1 MQQTGFIKVF
11 RSITNKG
18 WYKDSECVALWLHL
32 LLKANHKEAEFM
44 LGYSI
49 IKLLPGQL
57 VTGRKA
63 LSYETGISESKIERI
78 LKLFEIEQQIE
89 QQTNSRNRIITILS
103 WDAYQK
109 SEQQMD
115 SPRTAS
121 EQPVDTNNKN
131 NNNKNDN
138 NVRNKGEKFKIK
150 EIVFPFDSENFM
162 QAWNLWKQYKKEQFR
177 FTYQSI
183 GEQAALKDLA
193 KLANGDE
200 TKAVELIHHAISK
213 SWKGIYPKTE
223 DKKNGHTKK
232 ERPIYTA
239 ALEVLYNAS
248 GNKPE

>member
-1 MQQTGFIKVF
+1 VKA
-11 RSITNKG
+11 SITNFIRPVFQSSPSPAEKAG
-18 WYKDSECVALWLHL
+18 YFLICNKLALLKFSVQSWIRVGIKTANVSLYGYTL

-131 NNNKNDN
+131 N
-138 NVRNKGEKFKIK
+138 E
-150 EIVFPFDSENFM
+150 
-162 QAWNLWKQYKKEQFR
+162 
-177 FTYQSI
+177 
-183 GEQAALKDLA
+183 
-193 KLANGDE
+193 
-200 TKAVELIHHAISK
+200 
-213 SWKGIYPKTE
+213 
-223 DKKNGHTKK
+223 
-232 ERPIYTA
+232 
-239 ALEVLYNAS
+239 
-248 GNKPE
+248 

>member
-138 NVRNKGEKFKIK
+138 NEKNKSEFDNFWNLYDKKVGDKEKVFKKWSKLKPEEKEQILIHVPKYTLSTPDKKFRLNPETYINNKGWNN
-150 EIVFPFDSENFM
+150 EIIF
-162 QAWNLWKQYKKEQFR
+162 
-177 FTYQSI
+177 
-183 GEQAALKDLA
+183 
-193 KLANGDE
+193 
-200 TKAVELIHHAISK
+200 
-213 SWKGIYPKTE
+213 
-223 DKKNGHTKK
+223 TKK
-232 ERPIYTA
+232 ENTMT
-239 ALEVLYNAS
+239 EVINPDKYANPND
-248 GNKPE
+248 NKYGIKVL

>member
-1 MQQTGFIKVF
+1 MINNGYIKVF
-11 RSITNKG
+11 RSIMDKG

-32 LLKANHKEAEFM
+32 LLKANHKGAEFM

-121 EQPVDTNNKN
+121 EQPVDTNKKKK
-131 NNNKNDN
+131 NNKNDN
-138 NVRNKGEKFKIK
+138 NEKKEIELPFSSQDFLDVWNVLINQPKWSKKTVDALKASLKILEKHKEHIAIGMMQKCIASGWQGLFELSDKESAELEKQYIKKQIEIRDSKTRNK
-150 EIVFPFDSENFM
+150 
-162 QAWNLWKQYKKEQFR
+162 W
-177 FTYQSI
+177 
-183 GEQAALKDLA
+183 
-193 KLANGDE
+193 
-200 TKAVELIHHAISK
+200 
-213 SWKGIYPKTE
+213 
-223 DKKNGHTKK
+223 
-232 ERPIYTA
+232 
-239 ALEVLYNAS
+239 
-248 GNKPE
+248 

>member
-1 MQQTGFIKVF
+1 MNNSGYIKIF
-11 RSITNKG
+11 RSITDKG

-89 QQTNSRNRIITILS
+89 QQTNSRNRVITILS
-103 WDAYQK
+103 WDVYQK

-121 EQPVDTNNKN
+121 GQPVDTN
-131 NNNKNDN
+131 KNDN
-138 NVRNKGEKFKIK
+138 NKKNVNNEKNKNKGDALI
-150 EIVFPFDSENFM
+150 FPFDTENFLKT
-162 QAWNLWKQYKKEQFR
+162 WDIWKQYKKEQHK
-177 FTYQSI
+177 FTYKPIS
-183 GEQAALKDLA
+183 EQAALKSISSLS
-193 KLANGDE
+193 NGSE
-200 TKAVELIHHAISK
+200 QKAIDIIHQSINNG
-213 SWKGIYPKTE
+213 WKGFFE
-223 DKKNGHTKK
+223 LKNKQNGTTK
-232 ERPIYTA
+232 EQRPILAA
-239 ALEVLYNAS
+239 ALEVLRNA
-248 GNKPE
+248 GGEGTN